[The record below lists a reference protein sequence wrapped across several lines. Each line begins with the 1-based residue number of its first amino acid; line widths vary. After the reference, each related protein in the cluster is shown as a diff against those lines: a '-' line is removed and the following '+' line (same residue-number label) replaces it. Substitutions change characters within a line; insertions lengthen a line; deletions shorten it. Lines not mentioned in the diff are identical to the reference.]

1 MGQAHVKFKFF
12 TYCFMTSCHRYSR
25 SISFLSWCLTQWH
38 VGESGQ
44 PVRVR
49 CQLEQT
55 EASRVNAR
63 HSPCRDL
70 PDLQSWYTN
79 KAVTDR
85 RLRPRCC
92 HLGSYFKRPKSSP
105 VRLLAC
111 NWHYC
116 AQFIAKPKAASAL
129 CFSWVATS
137 SNLSLHTPFNGPL
150 SRTTRVSRY
159 QKGTNLDFTEA
170 RDSEWQ
176 WH

>member
-1 MGQAHVKFKFF
+1 MPNLPFILMGQAHVKLKFF

-49 CQLEQT
+49 CHPEQT

-92 HLGSYFKRPKSSP
+92 HLGSYFKRPISSP

-111 NWHYC
+111 NWYYC
-116 AQFIAKPKAASAL
+116 AQFVAKPTQFFTGRMPFLPPNQQRQSTED
-129 CFSWVATS
+129 TS
-137 SNLSLHTPFNGPL
+137 E
-150 SRTTRVSRY
+150 V
-159 QKGTNLDFTEA
+159 
-170 RDSEWQ
+170 
-176 WH
+176 